1 MKAVVLLSSGLDSTV
16 NLYMAARQMQKPV
29 FDQLLA
35 LQFDYGQ
42 KAFAKENLQAAKIC
56 NQLNLPF
63 KTVKLPF
70 IADWNVSSLINQNQ
84 SIPQGESV
92 QINDPVVS
100 GATAKSVW
108 VPNRNGIFLNI
119 AAGFAEALNYQ
130 YVIPGFNIE
139 EAQTFADNS
148 MGFIQ
153 ELEKCFSYST
163 NNQVKVH
170 CYTIDKNKTQI
181 VQMGQKLGVDFKNI
195 WPCYQSLDKWCGVC
209 ESCKRAKRAFAEN
222 QIDMGDFFA
231 V

>member
-16 NLYMAARQMQKPV
+16 NLYLAAQQMQKPL

-35 LQFDYGQ
+35 IQFDYGQ
-42 KAFAKENLQAAKIC
+42 KAFAKENLQASKIC
-56 NQLNLPF
+56 SQLNIPF

-70 IADWNVSSLINQNQ
+70 IADWNVSSLINQNLT
-84 SIPQGESV
+84 IPQGEAV
-92 QINDPVVS
+92 KINDPFVS

-148 MGFIQ
+148 EGFIQ
-153 ELEKCFSYST
+153 ELEKCFSFST

-181 VQMGQKLGVDFKNI
+181 VELGQKLGVNFKNI
-195 WPCYQSLDKWCGVC
+195 WPCYQSLDKWCGGC

-222 QIDMGDFFA
+222 HIDMGDCFA